1 VLQEDEHGG
10 IFSEGWRTEVV
21 RRVQQERRD
30 YAQARGGKMPDK
42 GEQRKK
48 FQAWFDGLLDRAA
61 KDKKYL
67 AALASTEAGIEPI
80 SEKEWKRFEHPG
92 LNV

>member
-1 VLQEDEHGG
+1 
-10 IFSEGWRTEVV
+10 
-21 RRVQQERRD
+21 
-30 YAQARGGKMPDK
+30 MPDK

-92 LNV
+92 LKV